1 MVAAGLFM
9 CYYSFLPQT
18 YPILI
23 INELHLCGTKMF
35 PQFE

>member
-23 INELHLCGTKMF
+23 INDSYLYGTKIF

>member
-9 CYYSFLPQT
+9 CYYSFLLRI
-18 YPILI
+18 YPTLI
-23 INELHLCGTKMF
+23 INNLHYYDTKIF

>member
-9 CYYSFLPQT
+9 CYYSFLLRI
-18 YPILI
+18 YPTLI
-23 INELHLCGTKMF
+23 ISELHSYSTKMF

>member
-18 YPILI
+18 YHTLI
-23 INELHLCGTKMF
+23 ISTLLSYGIKIF

>member
-9 CYYSFLPQT
+9 CYYSFPPQI
-18 YPILI
+18 YPTLI
-23 INELHLCGTKMF
+23 INELYLYGTKMF